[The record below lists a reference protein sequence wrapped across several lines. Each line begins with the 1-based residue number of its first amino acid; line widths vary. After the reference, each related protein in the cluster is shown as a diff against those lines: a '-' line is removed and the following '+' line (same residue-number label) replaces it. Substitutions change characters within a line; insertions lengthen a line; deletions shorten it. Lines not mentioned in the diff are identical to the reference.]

1 MGIYLCCCHGWGVCT
16 RHFSHGQCW
25 SSASSRQFYYKPVLC
40 PDIGRS
46 LLWLSKERVVFEH
59 ALLQE
64 VKSVWSI
71 MPDNARDRMSWSLRL
86 DYKRNMRRDLT
97 MQSHLCSLPH
107 RCRFLFLCSLSIWLA
122 QQRGTLLAD
131 RKCLWRPWSCQT
143 SFCHFFLLSYV
154 NCRDWSEIK
163 MTFIWCSSYY
173 LFYTSGPTV
182 PCIILDTGLVNNRRS
197 KVRTSVGHTR
207 ICFPSDLSHWLKNI
221 PLSFIYVLLAIRG
234 SYYNYNSYSYSYSSS
249 SSYYYY
255 YYLGHWAGRTRFVH
269 VLSLSTFVFKHFCA
283 WIEIFFWIYQW
294 GTAFGCRRAW
304 FVRGFC
310 SFCSL
315 VWSVRSAVRILS
327 CWATGSPSSLW
338 EPWTKIILLS

>member
-1 MGIYLCCCHGWGVCT
+1 MNTLFWRRRYSQRALRNCLACKDLQSKIYAQKLHIFERKERFLDAVTTNLHKVYPHADCTWKLDLVPFIVVIWPGGSGVCYNQHWYLSLKSLLRPLGIYLCCCHGWGVCI

-25 SSASSRQFYYKPVLC
+25 SSASSRLFYYKPVLC

-86 DYKRNMRRDLT
+86 DYKRNMRQDLT

-107 RCRFLFLCSLSIWLA
+107 CCRFLFLCSLSIWLA

-163 MTFIWCSSYY
+163 MTFIWRFSYY

-182 PCIILDTGLVNNRRS
+182 PCIIWDTGLVNNRRS

-234 SYYNYNSYSYSYSSS
+234 SYYNSYNYN
-249 SSYYYY
+249 YYYY
-255 YYLGHWAGRTRFVH
+255 Y
-269 VLSLSTFVFKHFCA
+269 
-283 WIEIFFWIYQW
+283 
-294 GTAFGCRRAW
+294 
-304 FVRGFC
+304 
-310 SFCSL
+310 
-315 VWSVRSAVRILS
+315 
-327 CWATGSPSSLW
+327 
-338 EPWTKIILLS
+338 